1 MKIEWHPLARLDL
14 VEIITYIADENPSAA
29 YRIQND
35 IESQV
40 SLLAQMPE
48 MGRKGRLR
56 GTRELVITGTPYVA
70 AYRIGTST
78 VLILRVL
85 HGARRWPSRL

>member
-1 MKIEWHPLARLDL
+1 LNIAWHPLARLDL
-14 VEIITYIADENPSAA
+14 VEIITHIAEENLSAA
-29 YRIQND
+29 YRIQNQ

-56 GTRELVITGTPYVA
+56 GTRELVIAGTPYLV
-70 AYRIGTST
+70 AYRIRTAT
-78 VLILRVL
+78 VLVLRVL